1 MKAGSLGSKK
11 RGATHWAGWSA
22 GHTLQPAGLLRLAM
36 PGEVDHVR
44 RRVDRGEELRD
55 PHTQVAVHPVGDHL

>member
-1 MKAGSLGSKK
+1 
-11 RGATHWAGWSA
+11 
-22 GHTLQPAGLLRLAM
+22 M